1 MKKCGRAAARPTRVH
16 LALYDYASSTND
28 RDQNSNMKL
37 TRPLLIS
44 FSGMDGAGKST
55 QIANLVS
62 LAESCGL
69 KVRILTFWDDI
80 VVLSRYREG
89 FVQKVF
95 KSESGIGAPD
105 RPVNRR
111 DKNVRGWH
119 LNFLRHGLYGLDA
132 LNLPRVIARA
142 RREGADVIV
151 MDRYIHD
158 ELANLPLDNPMTKAY
173 VRSVARFVPRPDIAF
188 VLDADPEAARARKP
202 EYPLDFLYKVRAA
215 YLQLANLL
223 GTITVIP
230 ALGLP
235 EAKQL
240 VELSFRRILQK
251 RGLPSGLGM
260 RAA

>member
-1 MKKCGRAAARPTRVH
+1 MKLARPI
-16 LALYDYASSTND
+16 
-28 RDQNSNMKL
+28 
-37 TRPLLIS
+37 LIS

-55 QIANLVS
+55 QISNLISV
-62 LAESCGL
+62 AEGHGL
-69 KVRILTFWDDI
+69 KVKVLTFWDNV
-80 VVLSRYREG
+80 VVLSRHREG
-89 FVQKVF
+89 FVKTVF
-95 KSESGIGAPD
+95 KSESGIGSPEK
-105 RPVNRR
+105 PVNRR

-119 LNFLRHGLYGLDA
+119 VNFLRHGLYGLDA
-132 LNLPRVIARA
+132 LHLPKVIAQA
-142 RREGADVIV
+142 RREGADVII

-158 ELANLPLDNPMTKAY
+158 ELANLPLDNLLTKTY
-173 VRSVARFVPRPDIAF
+173 IRTITKLVPQPDIAF
-188 VLDADPEAARARKP
+188 VLDAEPEAARARKP

-230 ALGLP
+230 ALTLP

-251 RGLPSGLGM
+251 RGLPTGLGM